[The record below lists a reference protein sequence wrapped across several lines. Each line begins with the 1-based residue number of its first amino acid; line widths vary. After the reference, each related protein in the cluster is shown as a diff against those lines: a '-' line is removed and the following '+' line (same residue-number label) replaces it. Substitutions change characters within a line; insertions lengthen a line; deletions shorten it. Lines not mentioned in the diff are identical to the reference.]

1 MLECIL
7 NAESTENLINAVS
20 CVLEDIASKV
30 VEVRMM
36 LRNKCPWALYVSK
49 ATGRRWSTF
58 IARRKFKGYHLKF
71 YTDCAICTNLDT
83 GKQHRV
89 KLDSC
94 TCRAFVSQ
102 QSEIKP
108 CKHIQMVQRKIE
120 QIGKVLLAEI
130 DKLSVALAA
139 VFTFTAVAVPAVEW
153 ENDPVCIDIAECPK
167 GFWLEKTPN
176 YQLAEYAVYCTERT
190 NAGLKVRSIGKISE
204 TVDKDAISAMTP
216 RDLKDRLFPSLMD
229 AVIFLAKYS
238 GVKGASQLALV

>member
-94 TCRAFVSQ
+94 TCSAFVSQ
-102 QSEIKP
+102 QSEIEP
-108 CKHIQMVQRKIE
+108 CKHIQMVRRKIE
-120 QIGKVLLAEI
+120 EIGKVLLAEI

-153 ENDPVCIDIAECPK
+153 EFEPVCIDIAECPK

-176 YQLAEYAVYCTERT
+176 YQPAEYGVYCTEKT
-190 NAGLKVRSIGKISE
+190 NAGLKVG
-204 TVDKDAISAMTP
+204 
-216 RDLKDRLFPSLMD
+216 
-229 AVIFLAKYS
+229 
-238 GVKGASQLALV
+238 